1 MKLIVKLGIV
11 EKQLTGT
18 TMGSS
23 VLSDLETG
31 TGWKSSR
38 EVLGEG

>member
-18 TMGSS
+18 TTGSS
-23 VLSDLETG
+23 ILSDLGTG
-31 TGWKSSR
+31 TGWQSSR
-38 EVLGEG
+38 GVPGEG